1 MNKIVLLSFLIVSLT
16 ATAQNTNTFPNSG
29 NVGIGTNTPS
39 TELEVNGKVKAKT
52 GLFTNDDGSDFVF
65 QLGEEL
71 TTNHRNIRFYINN
84 NATGSQSIFSEGWYD
99 SNNKRRFINQ
109 FKSSGDTYLNHFDAN
124 GSEFYKLDYKS
135 GTDKAY
141 IHMPK
146 PNSRIVIGSWGSYLP
161 EHKFVVKEG
170 SAMIEGN
177 ILTNSNIG
185 IGTNSFTDG
194 AKTYRLSISGNM
206 RAHEIKVYTDWADF
220 VFEKDYELPTLE
232 DVELFIN
239 ENGHLKDI
247 PSNEEVEENGIEVG
261 EMNKLLL
268 QKIEELTLYLIEQ
281 NKEIVDMKKE
291 IKALKLK

>member
-1 MNKIVLLSFLIVSLT
+1 MKKIILLSFLITSLNVI
-16 ATAQNTNTFPNSG
+16 AQNPNTFPNFG

-39 TELEVNGKVKAKT
+39 TELEVIGKVKAKT
-52 GLFTNDDGSDFVF
+52 GLFTNGDGSDFVF

-71 TTNHRNIRFYINN
+71 TTNSRNIRFYINN

-99 SNNKRRFINQ
+99 SNNKRRLISS
-109 FKSSGDTYLNHFDAN
+109 FKSNGSAYIGYYDAN
-124 GSEFYKLDYKS
+124 GSEFYKLDYNS
-135 GTDKAY
+135 GTDKVY

-146 PNSRIVIGSWGSYLP
+146 PDSRIVIGGFSGYLP

-185 IGTNSFTDG
+185 IGTNSFIDG

-220 VFEKDYELPTLE
+220 CFRKGL
-232 DVELFIN
+232 
-239 ENGHLKDI
+239 
-247 PSNEEVEENGIEVG
+247 
-261 EMNKLLL
+261 
-268 QKIEELTLYLIEQ
+268 
-281 NKEIVDMKKE
+281 
-291 IKALKLK
+291 